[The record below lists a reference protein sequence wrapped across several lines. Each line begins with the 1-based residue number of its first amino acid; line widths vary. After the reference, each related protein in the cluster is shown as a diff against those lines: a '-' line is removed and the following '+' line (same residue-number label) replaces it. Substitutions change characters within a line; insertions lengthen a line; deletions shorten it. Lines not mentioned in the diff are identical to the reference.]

1 LTDSGD
7 ITVLLGRASNG
18 DRAALDE
25 LMPIVYGELRSTAER
40 LFASER
46 EQTLQPTAVVNEAYL
61 QLVGSGVN
69 WQDRTHF
76 FALAA
81 RMMRRILVNQAN
93 ARRALKRGGNQI
105 RVTFDEG
112 GLGEPAADD
121 ILELD
126 QALDALKVRDG
137 RHAEYLELFYF
148 GGLNYDQIAAVHGV
162 SPATVKRRLQ
172 FAKAWLRVYL
182 DGHTI

>member
-1 LTDSGD
+1 MAEPDD
-7 ITVLLGRASNG
+7 ITGLLGRASNG
-18 DRAALDE
+18 DRAALDK
-25 LMPIVYGELRSTAER
+25 LMPIVYGELRRSAER

-46 EQTLQPTAVVNEAYL
+46 EQTLQPTAMVNEAYL
-61 QLVGSGVN
+61 QLVGAGIN

-81 RMMRRILVNQAN
+81 RMMRRILVNRAN
-93 ARRALKRGGNQI
+93 ARRAIKRGGDQI

-112 GLGEPAADD
+112 ALGVPPTDD
-121 ILELD
+121 IVELD
-126 QALDALKVRDG
+126 EALDALKERDA

-162 SPATVKRRLQ
+162 SPATVKRTLQ
-172 FAKAWLRVYL
+172 FARAWLRVYL
-182 DGHTI
+182 DDRAV